1 MDPEL
6 FNYCTTNPYRSLRLY
21 SHQQRHGETT
31 TQEEPS
37 VVPGFLFDLPPG
49 TSRLATINMYLA
61 RASSRAHLASGG
73 ALVPSLRTR
82 HGASS
87 FVTKPSAS
95 TLVSARQSR
104 IASRSVLCA
113 SGYQPHLPYAA
124 TTLNGLRRSSSA
136 ALASTSPEAAK
147 VAEDAETETEND
159 PFRKIGYLYF
169 DTVFPIRL
177 GFWDIRYMLASLEKR
192 SVLDRVKASLPPD
205 QSVGYGFRVIGAEER
220 MKDGGAFVT
229 FSYREDPNEKNEDS
243 LNNIEKRLK
252 SGVRRVF
259 NPLLFFLSTPGVH
272 VVRGKP
278 FREDMNIFPATR
290 IFVKLEGG
298 DASEEQLWQTLRPYG
313 RIVSIVKE
321 KPSEAY
327 VTFSRIRSATS
338 ARNCAHGLELPN
350 GARFVIT
357 FRSKLRSKQAWDWFS
372 SHPRLVFPLVAFLI
386 GGISYMVFD
395 PVREFMVES
404 KVHNTFSLDE
414 YRVYTWLKQNTVGLF
429 KDTDGN
435 AQGDVDDWWE
445 RRQSAETIQEWIRE
459 KPSTFVTISGPRGS
473 GKTGLV
479 NKAITRDVQHLVIDC
494 DAIAKT
500 AKNDSLLITSL
511 ANETGYWPVFSWLS
525 SINNMIDLAAVGL
538 IGSKAGFATPTDAQL
553 KQILGVVTNA
563 LNHINEQTQKR
574 LAKAEKARLA
584 AEKKLNTVQTS
595 APTPTPASSTLPED
609 ASDEKESLE
618 EKASALAHNTIE
630 SLQHLVSSP
639 DSDEAENGK
648 DGKKKSF
655 DSPVV
660 VIKQFHHK
668 GIKQA
673 ILHQVLAEWA
683 AELVTNGIAHVVFVS
698 DNPVGMGKELAKA
711 LPNVPF
717 QGIALADAEEDKARS
732 YVYNKLKEMGRLP
745 VLPAAANNGSPPV
758 YGTTAAPFQTTPASF
773 TASNADY
780 TPQSTAATPPPEPQ
794 YAASL
799 DNDTAS
805 WVDKLGGRLTDLETL
820 VQKVSLGQSVESAV
834 SDIVSRSVVELRK
847 NAFGD
852 DASEASSLP
861 WTRAQAWTVINKL
874 ASKGEVSYYGLLHNE
889 FKANEGA
896 LKSLEQAEII
906 SVRHHDGRPS
916 SIRAGRPVMQEA
928 IKRLVGDRVFNDTQT
943 LLANTGAIESA
954 EKSMRTIEGEIAEIS
969 NMVQGSPFKVA
980 SGAGSTNGAVLQ
992 PPHHEEKKEGAGLL
1006 GGIFG
1011 GGNGAAATP
1020 AISTSEA
1027 AKARTE
1033 YLMSKMAELQ
1043 TKISKLDAQNTAIKA
1058 RLAAHVD

>member
-1 MDPEL
+1 
-6 FNYCTTNPYRSLRLY
+6 
-21 SHQQRHGETT
+21 
-31 TQEEPS
+31 
-37 VVPGFLFDLPPG
+37 
-49 TSRLATINMYLA
+49 MYLS
-61 RASSRAHLASGG
+61 RASSRLCLASGR
-73 ALVPSLRTR
+73 ANLPPLHT
-82 HGASS
+82 SS
-87 FVTKPSAS
+87 FITKFSAS
-95 TLVSARQSR
+95 TLVSAR
-104 IASRSVLCA
+104 
-113 SGYQPHLPYAA
+113 LPR
-124 TTLNGLRRSSSA
+124 TIGPTLTYPAEHSNGLRWSSSA

-147 VAEDAETETEND
+147 VAEDAETETESD

-192 SVLDRVKASLPPD
+192 SVLDRIKASLPPD
-205 QSVGYGFRVIGAEER
+205 QSVGYGFKVIGAEER

-229 FSYREDPNEKNEDS
+229 FSYREDPNEKNEES
-243 LNNIEKRLK
+243 LNIIEKRLK

-259 NPLLFFLSTPGVH
+259 NPLLFFLGTPGVH

-313 RIVSIVKE
+313 RIVSITKE
-321 KPSEAY
+321 KPSEAF
-327 VTFSRIRSATS
+327 VTFSRTRGATS

-350 GARFVIT
+350 GARFIIT
-357 FRSKLRSKQAWDWFS
+357 FRSMLRSKQAWDWIS
-372 SHPRLVFPLVAFLI
+372 NHPRLVFPLVAFLI

-435 AQGDVDDWWE
+435 VKGDIDDWWE

-473 GKTGLV
+473 GKSGLV

-525 SINNMIDLAAVGL
+525 SINSMIDLAAVGL

-553 KQILGVVTNA
+553 KQILAVVTNA
-563 LNHINEQTQKR
+563 LNRINEQTQKR
-574 LAKAEKARLA
+574 IARAEKARLA
-584 AEKKLNTVQTS
+584 AEKKEKKPFAP
-595 APTPTPASSTLPED
+595 APTPAVSAVNAE
-609 ASDEKESLE
+609 ANEKESFE
-618 EKASALAHNTIE
+618 EKASELAHHAVE
-630 SLQHLVSSP
+630 SIQSLVTGEY
-639 DSDEAENGK
+639 DIDADKG
-648 DGKKKSF
+648 GKKGKTF

-683 AELVTNGIAHVVFVS
+683 TELVTNGIAHVVFVS

-732 YVYNKLKEMGRLP
+732 YVYDKLREMGRLP
-745 VLPAAANNGSPPV
+745 VLPSSAANGASPPV
-758 YGTTAAPFQTTPASF
+758 YGSTATTVRSTPAAFATSD
-773 TASNADY
+773 ADFNF
-780 TPQSTAATPPPEPQ
+780 PQSDATQPSEPQ
-794 YAASL
+794 YASAL
-799 DNDTAS
+799 DDETAS

-820 VQKVSLGQSVESAV
+820 IQKVSLGQSVESAV
-834 SDIVSRSVVELRK
+834 QDIISRSVVELRK

-861 WTRAQAWTVINKL
+861 WTRSQAWTVVNKL
-874 ASKGEVSYYGLLHNE
+874 AKKGEVSYYGLLHNE
-889 FKANEGA
+889 FKGNEGA
-896 LKSLEQAEII
+896 IKSLEQAEII

-916 SIRAGRPVMQEA
+916 AIRAGRPVMQEA
-928 IKRLVGDRVFNDTQT
+928 IQRLVSDHVFNDTQT
-943 LLANTGAIESA
+943 LLANTGSIESA
-954 EKSMRTIEGEIAEIS
+954 EKSLHTIEAEIADIS
-969 NMVQGSPFKVA
+969 KMIQGSPFKVA
-980 SGAGSTNGAVLQ
+980 SGTGSTNGAVL
-992 PPHHEEKKEGAGLL
+992 PWPEEERKEEKQGFFSSLSWR
-1006 GGIFG
+1006 GGEPEIK
-1011 GGNGAAATP
+1011 
-1020 AISTSEA
+1020 TSEA

-1033 YLMSKMAELQ
+1033 FLMSKMAELQ
-1043 TKISKLDAQNTAIKA
+1043 TKISKLDAQNSAIKA
-1058 RLAAHVD
+1058 RLAAHID

>member
-1 MDPEL
+1 MMAS
-6 FNYCTTNPYRSLRLY
+6 RA
-21 SHQQRHGETT
+21 
-31 TQEEPS
+31 
-37 VVPGFLFDLPPG
+37 
-49 TSRLATINMYLA
+49 SRLA
-61 RASSRAHLASGG
+61 
-73 ALVPSLRTR
+73 PCLRTR
-82 HGASS
+82 PF
-87 FVTKPSAS
+87 FVPFPATAIAS
-95 TLVSARQSR
+95 TSKHTTISPTASLIKLYRHDLVDRPFRTLGGSR
-104 IASRSVLCA
+104 W
-113 SGYQPHLPYAA
+113 
-124 TTLNGLRRSSSA
+124 SSSA

-147 VAEDAETETEND
+147 VAEDAENETEND

-192 SVLDRVKASLPPD
+192 SVLDRIKASLPPD
-205 QSVGYGFRVIGAEER
+205 QSVGYGFKVIGAEER

-229 FSYREDPNEKNEDS
+229 FSYREDPNEKNEES

-259 NPLLFFLSTPGVH
+259 NPLLFFLGTPGVH

-278 FREDMNIFPATR
+278 FREDMNIFPSTR
-290 IFVKLEGG
+290 IFVKLDGG

-313 RIVSIVKE
+313 RIVSISKE
-321 KPSEAY
+321 KPSEAF
-327 VTFSRIRSATS
+327 VTFSRIRGAAS

-357 FRSKLRSKQAWDWFS
+357 FRSMLRSKQAWDWIS
-372 SHPRLVFPLVAFLI
+372 NHPRLVFPLVAFLI
-386 GGISYMVFD
+386 GGISYIVFD

-404 KVHNTFSLDE
+404 KVHNTFSLNE
-414 YRVYTWLKQNTVGLF
+414 YRVYTWLKRNTVDLF
-429 KDTDGN
+429 RDRGDDGKSS
-435 AQGDVDDWWE
+435 VDDWWE

-459 KPSTFVTISGPRGS
+459 KPSTFITISGPRGS

-500 AKNDSLLITSL
+500 AKNDSLLITAL

-525 SINNMIDLAAVGL
+525 SINSMIDLAAVGL

-553 KQILGVVTNA
+553 KQMLGVATNA

-574 LAKAEKARLA
+574 IAKAEKARIA
-584 AEKKLNTVQTS
+584 AERKLEKPAATVPGVDVKS
-595 APTPTPASSTLPED
+595 NASES
-609 ASDEKESLE
+609 ESLE
-618 EKASALAHNTIE
+618 EKASVLAHNAVE
-630 SLQHLVSSP
+630 SIQHLVSP
-639 DSDEAENGK
+639 DEQK
-648 DGKKKSF
+648 DKKSKTY

-668 GIKQA
+668 GIKQG

-711 LPNVPF
+711 LPNAPF

-745 VLPAAANNGSPPV
+745 ALSSKDAPAIPTSSPPL
-758 YGTTAAPFQTTPASF
+758 YASTAKTIQATPASLASQSPNVAE
-773 TASNADY
+773 TA
-780 TPQSTAATPPPEPQ
+780 QSEPQ
-794 YAASL
+794 YASAL
-799 DNDTAS
+799 DENTAA

-834 SDIVSRSVVELRK
+834 QDIISRSVVELRK

-852 DASEASSLP
+852 DSSEASSLP
-861 WTRAQAWTVINKL
+861 WTRSQAWTVVNKL
-874 ASKGEVSYYGLLHNE
+874 AKKGEISYYGLLHNE
-889 FKANEGA
+889 FKGNEA
-896 LKSLEQAEII
+896 AIKSLEQAELI

-916 SIRAGRPVMQEA
+916 AIRAGRPVMQEA
-928 IKRLVGDRVFNDTQT
+928 IKLLVSDKVFNDTQT
-943 LLANTGAIESA
+943 LLANTGSIDSA
-954 EKSMRTIEGEIAEIS
+954 EKSLKTIEEEIEGIS
-969 NMVQGSPFKVA
+969 RMIQGSPFKVA
-980 SGAGSTNGAVLQ
+980 SGAGPTHGALQ
-992 PPHHEEKKEGAGLL
+992 DPPGEKKDEGWFSWSS
-1006 GGIFG
+1006 GGDK
-1011 GGNGAAATP
+1011 

-1033 YLMSKMAELQ
+1033 FLMSKMAELQ

-1058 RLAAHVD
+1058 RLASHVE

>member
-1 MDPEL
+1 M
-6 FNYCTTNPYRSLRLY
+6 
-21 SHQQRHGETT
+21 
-31 TQEEPS
+31 
-37 VVPGFLFDLPPG
+37 FL
-49 TSRLATINMYLA
+49 T
-61 RASSRAHLASGG
+61 RASSRARCAGG
-73 ALVPSLRTR
+73 FGPAVSLRTR
-82 HGASS
+82 YGSSSS
-87 FVTKPSAS
+87 FTSTKASAS
-95 TLVSARQSR
+95 TLASARIVAFSALAPSR
-104 IASRSVLCA
+104 ALAVNRLDRRIPILAANHHLGSRW
-113 SGYQPHLPYAA
+113 
-124 TTLNGLRRSSSA
+124 SSSA

-205 QSVGYGFRVIGAEER
+205 QSVGYGFKVIGAEER

-229 FSYREDPNEKNEDS
+229 FSYREDPNEKNEES

-259 NPLLFFLSTPGVH
+259 NPLLFFLGTPGVH

-321 KPSEAY
+321 KPSEAL
-327 VTFSRIRSATS
+327 VTFSRIRGATS

-350 GARFVIT
+350 GARFIIT
-357 FRSKLRSKQAWDWFS
+357 FRSMLRSKQAWDWITN
-372 SHPRLVFPLVAFLI
+372 HPRLVFPLVAFLI

-414 YRVYTWLKQNTVGLF
+414 YRVYTWLKRNTVGLF
-429 KDTDGN
+429 KDTDGD
-435 AQGDVDDWWE
+435 AKGDVDDWWE

-479 NKAITRDVQHLVIDC
+479 GKAITREVQHLVIDC

-500 AKNDSLLITSL
+500 AKNDSLLIDAL

-525 SINNMIDLAAVGL
+525 SINSMIDLAAVGL

-553 KQILGVVTNA
+553 KQILGVTTNA

-574 LAKAEKARLA
+574 IAKAEKARLA
-584 AEKKLNTVQTS
+584 AEKKLKTTS
-595 APTPTPASSTLPED
+595 VPTPTTGLTAVQNS
-609 ASDEKESLE
+609 AAAEKESLE
-618 EKASALAHNTIE
+618 EKASALAHNTME
-630 SLQHLVSSP
+630 SLHSLVSG
-639 DSDEAENGK
+639 DDADADGK
-648 DGKKKSF
+648 KDKKKSF

-732 YVYNKLKEMGRLP
+732 YVFNKLKEMGRLP
-745 VLPAAANNGSPPV
+745 TLDSADAKSSPPS
-758 YGTTAAPFQTTPASF
+758 YGATASQFQATPAEF
-773 TASNADY
+773 AKSNADY
-780 TPQSTAATPPPEPQ
+780 TDESRGTTKSSEPQ
-794 YAASL
+794 HASAL
-799 DNDTAS
+799 DEETAS

-820 VQKVSLGQSVESAV
+820 VQKVSLGQTVESAV
-834 SDIVSRSVVELRK
+834 QDIISRSVVELRK

-852 DASEASSLP
+852 DSGEASSLP
-861 WTRAQAWTVINKL
+861 WTRSQAWTVVNKL
-874 ASKGEVSYYGLLHNE
+874 AKTGEISYYGLLHNE
-889 FKANEGA
+889 FKGNESA
-896 LKSLEQAEII
+896 IKSLEQAEII

-916 SIRAGRPVMQEA
+916 AIRAGRPVMQEA
-928 IKRLVGDRVFNDTQT
+928 IKRLVGDKVFNDTQT
-943 LLANTGAIESA
+943 LMANAGAIESA
-954 EKSMRTIEGEIAEIS
+954 EKSMRTIEAEIADIS
-969 NMVQGSPFKVA
+969 KMIQGSPFKVV
-980 SGAGSTNGAVLQ
+980 SGAGSTSGAVL
-992 PPHHEEKKEGAGLL
+992 PSDEKKEGGSGLL
-1006 GGIFG
+1006 GIFG
-1011 GGNGAAATP
+1011 GGSGGQS

-1033 YLMSKMAELQ
+1033 FLMFKMAELQ
-1043 TKISKLDAQNTAIKA
+1043 TKISKLDAKNTGIKA
-1058 RLAAHVD
+1058 RLASHVD

>member
-1 MDPEL
+1 
-6 FNYCTTNPYRSLRLY
+6 
-21 SHQQRHGETT
+21 
-31 TQEEPS
+31 
-37 VVPGFLFDLPPG
+37 
-49 TSRLATINMYLA
+49 MYLS
-61 RASSRAHLASGG
+61 RASSRVRLSSS
-73 ALVPSLRTR
+73 VTFPLRTR
-82 HGASS
+82 YSTLV
-87 FVTKPSAS
+87 FVTTASAS
-95 TLVSARQSR
+95 TLLSVRRSSILCTSIHNRQTS
-104 IASRSVLCA
+104 
-113 SGYQPHLPYAA
+113 PKA
-124 TTLNGLRRSSSA
+124 TTTSTTNLRCSSSA
-136 ALASTSPEAAK
+136 ALASSSPEAAK
-147 VAEDAETETEND
+147 VAQDAEDETEND

-177 GFWDIRYMLASLEKR
+177 GFWDIRYMLAFLEKR

-205 QSVGYGFRVIGAEER
+205 QSLGYGFKVIGAEER

-229 FSYREDPNEKNEDS
+229 FSYREDPNEKSQES
-243 LNNIEKRLK
+243 LNIIEKRLK

-259 NPLLFFLSTPGVH
+259 NPLLFFLGTPGVH

-321 KPSEAY
+321 KPSEAL
-327 VTFSRIRSATS
+327 VTFSRIRGAAS

-357 FRSKLRSKQAWDWFS
+357 FRSMLRSKQAWDWFS

-429 KDTDGN
+429 KDSSGN
-435 AQGDVDDWWE
+435 AKGDVDDWWE
-445 RRQSAETIQEWIRE
+445 RRQSVETIQEWIRE

-584 AEKKLNTVQTS
+584 EEKKLAKTS
-595 APTPTPASSTLPED
+595 APTPTLTPALSATSEVK
-609 ASDEKESLE
+609 DENQTLE
-618 EKASALAHNTIE
+618 EKASALAHNAID
-630 SLQHLVSSP
+630 SIQHLVL
-639 DSDEAENGK
+639 DSEAEK
-648 DGKKKSF
+648 DGKKGKTF

-683 AELVTNGIAHVVFVS
+683 AELVTNRIAHVVFVS

-745 VLPAAANNGSPPV
+745 TLTCAAVNGAQPPI
-758 YGTTAAPFQTTPASF
+758 YGSTAAPIQTTPANF
-773 TASNADY
+773 ATSNSDY
-780 TPQSTAATPPPEPQ
+780 TTNATGSAGEPQ
-794 YAASL
+794 YASAL
-799 DNDTAS
+799 DDDTAS

-834 SDIVSRSVVELRK
+834 QDIISRSVVELRK

-852 DASEASSLP
+852 DSSEASTLP
-861 WTRAQAWTVINKL
+861 WTRSQAWTVVNKL
-874 ASKGEVSYYGLLHNE
+874 AKRGQVSYYGLLHNE
-889 FKANEGA
+889 FKGNEGA
-896 LKSLEQAEII
+896 IKALEQAEII
-906 SVRHHDGRPS
+906 SVRHYDGRPS

-928 IKRLVGDRVFNDTQT
+928 IKRLVSDRVFNDTQT

-954 EKSMRTIEGEIAEIS
+954 EKSLRTIEAEIGDIS
-969 NMVQGSPFKVA
+969 SMIQGSPFKVA
-980 SGAGSTNGAVLQ
+980 SGAGVTTGAVL
-992 PPHHEEKKEGAGLL
+992 PPPEEKKESGGLL
-1006 GGIFG
+1006 GILSGGG
-1011 GGNGAAATP
+1011 GGNGNGANVQ
-1020 AISTSEA
+1020 IGTSEA

-1033 YLMSKMAELQ
+1033 FLMSKMAELQ

-1058 RLAAHVD
+1058 RLASHVD

>member
-1 MDPEL
+1 MSRASLQLTASSARSHHPL
-6 FNYCTTNPYRSLRLY
+6 FKKAHASIQSLRW
-21 SHQQRHGETT
+21 G
-31 TQEEPS
+31 
-37 VVPGFLFDLPPG
+37 
-49 TSRLATINMYLA
+49 
-61 RASSRAHLASGG
+61 
-73 ALVPSLRTR
+73 
-82 HGASS
+82 
-87 FVTKPSAS
+87 
-95 TLVSARQSR
+95 
-104 IASRSVLCA
+104 
-113 SGYQPHLPYAA
+113 
-124 TTLNGLRRSSSA
+124 SSA

-205 QSVGYGFRVIGAEER
+205 ESVGYGFKVIGAEER

-229 FSYREDPNEKNEDS
+229 FSYREDPNEKSEDS
-243 LNNIEKRLK
+243 LNHIEKRLK

-259 NPLLFFLSTPGVH
+259 NPLLFFIGTPGVH
-272 VVRGKP
+272 VVRGSP
-278 FREDMNIFPATR
+278 FREDMNIFPSTR

-321 KPSEAY
+321 KPSEAF
-327 VTFSRIRSATS
+327 VTFSRIRGATS
-338 ARNCAHGLELPN
+338 ARNCAHGYELPN
-350 GARFVIT
+350 GARFIIT
-357 FRSKLRSKQAWDWFS
+357 FRSKLRSKQAWDWIS
-372 SHPRLVFPLVAFLI
+372 NHPRIVFPLVAFLI
-386 GGISYMVFD
+386 GGISYIVFD

-404 KVHNTFSLDE
+404 KVHNTFSLNE
-414 YRVYTWLKQNTVGLF
+414 YRLYSWLKRNTVGLF

-435 AQGDVDDWWE
+435 ADGRVDDWWE

-479 NKAITRDVQHLVIDC
+479 SKAITRDVQHLVIDC

-525 SINNMIDLAAVGL
+525 SINNIIDLAAVGL

-563 LNHINEQTQKR
+563 LNSMNEKTQRR

-584 AEKKLNTVQTS
+584 AEKKLKQ
-595 APTPTPASSTLPED
+595 PAQAGSTD
-609 ASDEKESLE
+609 GNGSLE
-618 EKASALAHNTIE
+618 EKASALAHDTLE
-630 SLQHLVSSP
+630 SIQQFVSP
-639 DSDEAENGK
+639 SDAK
-648 DGKKKSF
+648 DGGNDAKKKSF

-660 VIKQFHHK
+660 VINQFHHK

-673 ILHQVLAEWA
+673 VLHQVLAEWA

-717 QGIALADAEEDKARS
+717 QGIALADAEEEKARS
-732 YVYNKLKEMGRLP
+732 YVYNKLKEMGRLA
-745 VLPAAANNGSPPV
+745 VINAAAGK
-758 YGTTAAPFQTTPASF
+758 GAGGAPLR
-773 TASNADY
+773 
-780 TPQSTAATPPPEPQ
+780 ATPFGSAAAQPAIAEAGAPPE
-794 YAASL
+794 YAAAL
-799 DNDTAS
+799 DDETAS

-820 VQKVSLGQSVESAV
+820 VQKVSLGQTVESAV
-834 SDIVSRSVVELRK
+834 HDIISRSVVELRK

-852 DASEASSLP
+852 DASEASSLA
-861 WTRAQAWTVINKL
+861 WTRTQAWTVVQKL
-874 ASKGEVSYYGLLHNE
+874 AAKGEIAYYGLLHNE
-889 FKANEGA
+889 FKGNEA
-896 LKSLEQAEII
+896 AIKSLEQAEII

-916 SIRAGRPVMQEA
+916 AIRAGRPVMQEA
-928 IKRLVGDRVFNDTQT
+928 IKRLVADRVFNDTQT
-943 LLANTGAIESA
+943 LLANAAAIESA
-954 EKSMRTIEGEIAEIS
+954 EKSLRTIETEIS
-969 NMVQGSPFKVA
+969 DISRMIQGSPFKVA
-980 SGAGSTNGAVLQ
+980 SGAGATDGAVL
-992 PPHHEEKKEGAGLL
+992 PPPGDKKKDDGWSLKLSWFGDGEGAPS
-1006 GGIFG
+1006 IR
-1011 GGNGAAATP
+1011 
-1020 AISTSEA
+1020 TSEA

-1033 YLMSKMAELQ
+1033 FLMSKMAELQ
-1043 TKISKLDAQNTAIKA
+1043 TKISKLDAQSTAIKA
-1058 RLAAHVD
+1058 RLAAHMD

>member
-1 MDPEL
+1 MYL
-6 FNYCTTNPYRSLRLY
+6 SRAAHRANRA
-21 SHQQRHGETT
+21 
-31 TQEEPS
+31 
-37 VVPGFLFDLPPG
+37 GFA
-49 TSRLATINMYLA
+49 SRLAPVAPFRCSWCSSSSPIA
-61 RASSRAHLASGG
+61 RA
-73 ALVPSLRTR
+73 
-82 HGASS
+82 
-87 FVTKPSAS
+87 SAS
-95 TLVSARQSR
+95 TLVSARS
-104 IASRSVLCA
+104 SLSVA
-113 SGYQPHLPYAA
+113 YNSHNQNRLPCVA
-124 TTLNGLRRSSSA
+124 TGRNSLTGLRWSSSA

-159 PFRKIGYLYF
+159 PFRKVGYLYF

-205 QSVGYGFRVIGAEER
+205 QSVGYGFKVIGAEER
-220 MKDGGAFVT
+220 MKDGGAFIT
-229 FSYREDPNEKNEDS
+229 FSYREDPNEKSEDS

-259 NPLLFFLSTPGVH
+259 NPLLFFLGTPGIH

-321 KPSEAY
+321 KPSEAL
-327 VTFSRIRSATS
+327 VTFSRIRGATS

-357 FRSKLRSKQAWDWFS
+357 FRSKLRSKQAWDWIS
-372 SHPRLVFPLVAFLI
+372 NHPRLVFPLVAFLI
-386 GGISYMVFD
+386 GGISYVVFD

-429 KDTDGN
+429 KDADAN
-435 AQGDVDDWWE
+435 ASADVDDWWE
-445 RRQSAETIQEWIRE
+445 RRQSVETIQEWIRE

-473 GKTGLV
+473 GKSALV
-479 NKAITRDVQHLVIDC
+479 SKAITRDVQHLVIDC

-500 AKNDSLLITSL
+500 AKNDSLLIDAL

-553 KQILGVVTNA
+553 KQMLSVATNA

-574 LAKAEKARLA
+574 IAKAEKARLA
-584 AEKKLNTVQTS
+584 AEKKLEKSGAAPATS
-595 APTPTPASSTLPED
+595 VTGEN
-609 ASDEKESLE
+609 ESIE

-630 SLQHLVSSP
+630 SIQSLVTGG
-639 DSDEAENGK
+639 DDESHA
-648 DGKKKSF
+648 GKKDKKKTF

-732 YVYNKLKEMGRLP
+732 YVYNKLRGMGRLP
-745 VLPAAANNGSPPV
+745 VLASASSSPSTV
-758 YGTTAAPFQTTPASF
+758 YGSTAKLVEATPAQF
-773 TASNADY
+773 ATSNADY
-780 TPQSTAATPPPEPQ
+780 ASSPDAATAAAPSSEPQ
-794 YAASL
+794 YAATL
-799 DNDTAS
+799 DDETAA

-820 VQKVSLGQSVESAV
+820 VQKVSLGQTVESAV
-834 SDIVSRSVVELRK
+834 QDIISRSVVELRK

-852 DASEASSLP
+852 DSGEASSLP
-861 WTRAQAWTVINKL
+861 WTRAQAWTIVSKL
-874 ASKGEVSYYGLLHNE
+874 ARTGEIAYYGVLHNE
-889 FKANEGA
+889 FKGNEA
-896 LKSLEQAEII
+896 AIKALEQAELIA
-906 SVRHHDGRPS
+906 VRHHDGRPS
-916 SIRAGRPVMQEA
+916 AIRAGRPVMQQA
-928 IKRLVGDRVFNDTQT
+928 IKRLVGDRVFSDTQT
-943 LLANTGAIESA
+943 LLANAGAIESA
-954 EKSMRTIEGEIAEIS
+954 EKTLRAIEAEIADIS
-969 NMVQGSPFKVA
+969 RMIQGSPFRVA
-980 SGAGSTNGAVLQ
+980 SGSGSTSGAVL
-992 PPHHEEKKEGAGLL
+992 PPPADDKKDSTGGLL
-1006 GGIFG
+1006 GIFG
-1011 GGNGAAATP
+1011 GNSAAP
-1020 AISTSEA
+1020 APISTSEA

-1033 YLMSKMAELQ
+1033 FLMSKMAELQ
-1043 TKISKLDAQNTAIKA
+1043 TKVSRLDAANTAIKA
-1058 RLAAHVD
+1058 RLAAHAD

>member
-1 MDPEL
+1 M
-6 FNYCTTNPYRSLRLY
+6 
-21 SHQQRHGETT
+21 
-31 TQEEPS
+31 
-37 VVPGFLFDLPPG
+37 
-49 TSRLATINMYLA
+49 ATISIA
-61 RASSRAHLASGG
+61 PQGKWTLAS
-73 ALVPSLRTR
+73 TW
-82 HGASS
+82 
-87 FVTKPSAS
+87 SAPS
-95 TLVSARQSR
+95 TL
-104 IASRSVLCA
+104 RS
-113 SGYQPHLPYAA
+113 
-124 TTLNGLRRSSSA
+124 GLRWSSSA

-147 VAEDAETETEND
+147 VAEAAVTETEND

-205 QSVGYGFRVIGAEER
+205 ESVGYGFKVIGAEER

-229 FSYREDPNEKNEDS
+229 FSYREDPNEKSEES

-259 NPLLFFLSTPGVH
+259 NPVLFFLGTPGVH

-321 KPSEAY
+321 KPSEAL
-327 VTFSRIRSATS
+327 VTFSRIRGATS

-350 GARFVIT
+350 GARFIIT
-357 FRSKLRSKQAWDWFS
+357 FRSKLRSKQAWEWIS
-372 SHPRLVFPLVAFLI
+372 NHPRLVFPLVAFLI
-386 GGISYMVFD
+386 GGISYIVFD

-414 YRVYTWLKQNTVGLF
+414 YRAYTWLKRNTVGLF
-429 KDTDGN
+429 RDTDGSSK
-435 AQGDVDDWWE
+435 GDVDDWWE

-459 KPSTFVTISGPRGS
+459 KPSTFITISGPRGS
-473 GKTGLV
+473 GKSGLV

-500 AKNDSLLITSL
+500 AKNDSLLIDAL
-511 ANETGYWPVFSWLS
+511 ATETGYWPVFSWLS
-525 SINNMIDLAAVGL
+525 SINSMIDLAAVGL

-553 KQILGVVTNA
+553 KQMLGVATNA

-574 LAKAEKARLA
+574 IAKAEKARLA
-584 AEKKLNTVQTS
+584 AEKKNK
-595 APTPTPASSTLPED
+595 PTATPPTPALSPGQND
-609 ASDEKESLE
+609 ASNEKETLE
-618 EKASALAHNTIE
+618 EKASALAHNTLE
-630 SLQHLVSSP
+630 SVKSLVTGE
-639 DSDEAENGK
+639 DASDH
-648 DGKKKSF
+648 KKKSF

-732 YVYNKLKEMGRLP
+732 YVYNKLRGMGRLP
-745 VLPAAANNGSPPV
+745 TLPSNGTASAGPIRGSTATPV
-758 YGTTAAPFQTTPASF
+758 RATAAEL
-773 TASNADY
+773 
-780 TPQSTAATPPPEPQ
+780 ATSDFDPIPRPPSEPQ
-794 YAASL
+794 YAATL
-799 DNDTAS
+799 DNDTAV

-820 VQKVSLGQSVESAV
+820 VQKVSLGQTVESAV
-834 SDIVSRSVVELRK
+834 HDIISRSVVELRK

-861 WTRAQAWTVINKL
+861 WTRSQAWTVITKL
-874 ASKGEVSYYGLLHNE
+874 ARSGEVSYYGLLHNE
-889 FKANEGA
+889 FKGNEGA
-896 LKSLEQAEII
+896 IKALEQAEIVA
-906 SVRHHDGRPS
+906 VRHHDGRPS
-916 SIRAGRPVMQEA
+916 AIRAGRPVMQEA
-928 IKRLVGDRVFNDTQT
+928 ITRLVGDKVFNDTQT
-943 LLANTGAIESA
+943 LLANTGSIESA
-954 EKSMRTIEGEIAEIS
+954 EKSIRTIESEIGEISKMCE
-969 NMVQGSPFKVA
+969 GSPFKVA
-980 SGAGSTNGAVLQ
+980 SGAGSTSGAVL
-992 PPHHEEKKEGAGLL
+992 PPQGGEKNGG
-1006 GGIFG
+1006 GWGIFG
-1011 GGNGAAATP
+1011 GNGGGSQ

-1033 YLMSKMAELQ
+1033 FLMSKMAELQ

-1058 RLAAHVD
+1058 RLASHTE

>member
-1 MDPEL
+1 LPRA
-6 FNYCTTNPYRSLRLY
+6 TTSLTSLRW
-21 SHQQRHGETT
+21 
-31 TQEEPS
+31 
-37 VVPGFLFDLPPG
+37 
-49 TSRLATINMYLA
+49 
-61 RASSRAHLASGG
+61 
-73 ALVPSLRTR
+73 
-82 HGASS
+82 
-87 FVTKPSAS
+87 
-95 TLVSARQSR
+95 
-104 IASRSVLCA
+104 
-113 SGYQPHLPYAA
+113 
-124 TTLNGLRRSSSA
+124 SSSA
-136 ALASTSPEAAK
+136 ALASSSPEAAK
-147 VAEDAETETEND
+147 VAEDAENETEND

-205 QSVGYGFRVIGAEER
+205 QSVGYGFKVIGAEER

-229 FSYREDPNEKNEDS
+229 FSYREDPNEESEES
-243 LNNIEKRLK
+243 LNTIEKRLK

-259 NPLLFFLSTPGVH
+259 NPLLFFLGTPGVH

-321 KPSEAY
+321 KPSEAL
-327 VTFSRIRSATS
+327 VTFSRIRGATS
-338 ARNCAHGLELPN
+338 ARNCAHGLELSN

-357 FRSKLRSKQAWDWFS
+357 FRSMLRSKQAWDWFS
-372 SHPRLVFPLVAFLI
+372 NHPRLVFPLVVFLI

-429 KDTDGN
+429 KDSTGD
-435 AQGDVDDWWE
+435 ARGDVDDWWE
-445 RRQSAETIQEWIRE
+445 RRKSAETIQEWIRE

-473 GKTGLV
+473 GKSGLV
-479 NKAITRDVQHLVIDC
+479 NKAVTRDVQHLVIDC

-511 ANETGYWPVFSWLS
+511 ANETGYWPVFSWTR
-525 SINNMIDLAAVGL
+525 SISNMIDLAAVGL

-584 AEKKLNTVQTS
+584 EEKKLVKAS
-595 APTPTPASSTLPED
+595 AKNPTPTPGLSASSEVR
-609 ASDEKESLE
+609 DEEQSLE
-618 EKASALAHNTIE
+618 EKASALAHNAID
-630 SLQHLVSSP
+630 SIQHLVSS
-639 DSDEAENGK
+639 DCDGEKE
-648 DGKKKSF
+648 GKKGKTF

-673 ILHQVLAEWA
+673 TLHQVLAEWA
-683 AELVTNGIAHVVFVS
+683 AELVTNGIAHVVVVS
-698 DNPVGMGKELAKA
+698 DNSVGMGKELAKA

-745 VLPAAANNGSPPV
+745 TLTSGDPNGTQPPV
-758 YGTTAAPFQTTPASF
+758 YDSTATQIQTAPTTFATSDNAHTTTPI
-773 TASNADY
+773 
-780 TPQSTAATPPPEPQ
+780 ATTEPQ
-794 YAASL
+794 YAPTL
-799 DNDTAS
+799 DEDTAS

-820 VQKVSLGQSVESAV
+820 VQKVSLGQTVESAV
-834 SDIVSRSVVELRK
+834 QDIILRSVVELRK

-852 DASEASSLP
+852 DSGEASSLP
-861 WTRAQAWTVINKL
+861 WTRSQAWTVVNKL
-874 ASKGEVSYYGLLHNE
+874 AKKGEVSYYGLLHNE
-889 FKANEGA
+889 FKGNEDA
-896 LKSLEQAEII
+896 IKALEQAEII

-916 SIRAGRPVMQEA
+916 AIRAGRPVMQEA

-943 LLANTGAIESA
+943 LLANAGAIESA
-954 EKSMRTIEGEIAEIS
+954 EKSLRTIEAEIGDIS
-969 NMVQGSPFKVA
+969 SMIQGSPFKVA
-980 SGAGSTNGAVLQ
+980 SGAGATTGAVL
-992 PPHHEEKKEGAGLL
+992 PPPEEKKENGGLV
-1006 GGIFG
+1006 GIFG
-1011 GGNGAAATP
+1011 GGGNGGSAP

-1033 YLMSKMAELQ
+1033 FLMSKMAELQ

-1058 RLAAHVD
+1058 RLASHTD

>member
-1 MDPEL
+1 
-6 FNYCTTNPYRSLRLY
+6 
-21 SHQQRHGETT
+21 
-31 TQEEPS
+31 
-37 VVPGFLFDLPPG
+37 
-49 TSRLATINMYLA
+49 MYLA
-61 RASSRAHLASGG
+61 RAASRARFAGANAPAAPLYTRYCASTT
-73 ALVPSLRTR
+73 LVARAN
-82 HGASS
+82 ASS
-87 FVTKPSAS
+87 
-95 TLVSARQSR
+95 LVSARLSAPISAASLPVRGAIGR
-104 IASRSVLCA
+104 IHRIPASAVNLHPASRW
-113 SGYQPHLPYAA
+113 
-124 TTLNGLRRSSSA
+124 SSSA

-147 VAEDAETETEND
+147 VAEDAEQETEND

-177 GFWDIRYMLASLEKR
+177 GFWDIRYMLASLEKC

-205 QSVGYGFRVIGAEER
+205 QSVGYGFKVIGAEER

-229 FSYREDPNEKNEDS
+229 FSYLEDPNETNEES
-243 LNNIEKRLK
+243 LDTIEKRLK

-259 NPLLFFLSTPGVH
+259 NPSLFFLGTPGVH

-321 KPSEAY
+321 KPSEALI
-327 VTFSRIRSATS
+327 TFSRIRGATS

-357 FRSKLRSKQAWDWFS
+357 FRSMLRSKQAWDWIS
-372 SHPRLVFPLVAFLI
+372 NHPRLVFPLVAFLI
-386 GGISYMVFD
+386 GGISYIVFD

-404 KVHNTFSLDE
+404 KVHNTFSLEE
-414 YRVYTWLKQNTVGLF
+414 YRVYAWLKQNTVGLF
-429 KDTDGN
+429 TNTDGD
-435 AQGDVDDWWE
+435 AKGDVDDWWE

-479 NKAITRDVQHLVIDC
+479 NRVITRDVQHLVIDC
-494 DAIAKT
+494 DVIAKT
-500 AKNDSLLITSL
+500 AKNDSLLIDAL

-574 LAKAEKARLA
+574 IVKAEKARLA
-584 AEKKLNTVQTS
+584 AEKKQSASQTLYPAPGVPTVHNG
-595 APTPTPASSTLPED
+595 AVG
-609 ASDEKESLE
+609 EKESLG
-618 EKASALAHNTIE
+618 EKASELAQNTIE
-630 SLQHLVSSP
+630 SLQHLVTCED
-639 DSDEAENGK
+639 DSIAKK
-648 DGKKKSF
+648 DKNTTF
-655 DSPVV
+655 VSPVV

-717 QGIALADAEEDKARS
+717 QGIALADAEEDKAQS

-745 VLPAAANNGSPPV
+745 ALGGAAPSWHPAYESNATRAQATAAEFAAA
-758 YGTTAAPFQTTPASF
+758 
-773 TASNADY
+773 NADY
-780 TPQSTAATPPPEPQ
+780 TTNGSAAASSEPQ
-794 YAASL
+794 YAPTL
-799 DNDTAS
+799 DDETAS

-820 VQKVSLGQSVESAV
+820 VQKVSLGQTVESAV
-834 SDIVSRSVVELRK
+834 QDIISRSVVELRK

-852 DASEASSLP
+852 DSGEASSLP
-861 WTRAQAWTVINKL
+861 WTRSQAWTIVNKL
-874 ASKGEVSYYGLLHNE
+874 AKTGEVSYYGLLHNE
-889 FKANEGA
+889 FKGNETA
-896 LKSLEQAEII
+896 IKSLEQAEII

-916 SIRAGRPVMQEA
+916 AIRAGRPVMQEA
-928 IKRLVGDRVFNDTQT
+928 IKRLVSDRVFNDTQT

-954 EKSMRTIEGEIAEIS
+954 EKSLRTIEAEIADIS
-969 NMVQGSPFKVA
+969 KMIQGSPFKVT
-980 SGAGSTNGAVLQ
+980 SGAGSTSGAVL
-992 PPHHEEKKEGAGLL
+992 PPPADDKKESASGGLL
-1006 GGIFG
+1006 GIFG
-1011 GGNGAAATP
+1011 GGSAGVAP
-1020 AISTSEA
+1020 ISTSEA

-1033 YLMSKMAELQ
+1033 FLMYKMAELQ
-1043 TKISKLDAQNTAIKA
+1043 TKISKLDAQNTSIKA
-1058 RLAAHVD
+1058 RLASHMD

>member
-1 MDPEL
+1 
-6 FNYCTTNPYRSLRLY
+6 
-21 SHQQRHGETT
+21 
-31 TQEEPS
+31 
-37 VVPGFLFDLPPG
+37 
-49 TSRLATINMYLA
+49 MYLS
-61 RASSRAHLASGG
+61 RASGRISLAQT
-73 ALVPSLRTR
+73 AILPLRIR
-82 HGASS
+82 NAA
-87 FVTKPSAS
+87 FVRTASAS
-95 TLVSARQSR
+95 TLLSARRS
-104 IASRSVLCA
+104 SVLCTRTDKQRL
-113 SGYQPHLPYAA
+113 SPRAA
-124 TTLNGLRRSSSA
+124 TTSLATLRWSSSA

-147 VAEDAETETEND
+147 VAEDAESETEND

-169 DTVFPIRL
+169 DAVFPIRL

-205 QSVGYGFRVIGAEER
+205 QSVGYGFKVIGAEER

-229 FSYREDPNEKNEDS
+229 FSYREDPNEKSEES
-243 LNNIEKRLK
+243 LNTIEMRLK

-259 NPLLFFLSTPGVH
+259 NPLLFFLGTPGVH

-298 DASEEQLWQTLRPYG
+298 DASGEQLWQTLRPYG
-313 RIVSIVKE
+313 RIVSITKE
-321 KPSEAY
+321 KPSEAL
-327 VTFSRIRSATS
+327 VTFSRIRGATS

-357 FRSKLRSKQAWDWFS
+357 FRSMLRSKQAWDWFS

-414 YRVYTWLKQNTVGLF
+414 YRVYTWIKQNTVGLF
-429 KDTDGN
+429 QYST
-435 AQGDVDDWWE
+435 GDAKGSVDDWWE
-445 RRQSAETIQEWIRE
+445 RRQSVETIQEWIRE

-473 GKTGLV
+473 GKSGLV
-479 NKAITRDVQHLVIDC
+479 SKAITRDVQHLVIDC

-525 SINNMIDLAAVGL
+525 SINSMIDLAAVGL

-563 LNHINEQTQKR
+563 LNSINEQTQKR

-584 AEKKLNTVQTS
+584 EEKKLVKTS
-595 APTPTPASSTLPED
+595 APTPTPGLSASTEVRDEKQSLEAKASTLT
-609 ASDEKESLE
+609 
-618 EKASALAHNTIE
+618 HNAID
-630 SLQHLVSSP
+630 SIQHLVSDRES
-639 DSDEAENGK
+639 EKE
-648 DGKKKSF
+648 GKKGKMF

-683 AELVTNGIAHVVFVS
+683 AELVTNGIAHVIFVS

-717 QGIALADAEEDKARS
+717 QAIALADAEEDKARS

-745 VLPAAANNGSPPV
+745 TPTSSSTIGASQPPLYGS
-758 YGTTAAPFQTTPASF
+758 TATQIQTRPASF
-773 TASNADY
+773 TTSS
-780 TPQSTAATPPPEPQ
+780 TPSPTTATEPQ
-794 YAASL
+794 YAPTL
-799 DNDTAS
+799 DNNTAS

-820 VQKVSLGQSVESAV
+820 VQKVSLGQTVESAV
-834 SDIVSRSVVELRK
+834 QDIISRSVVELRK

-852 DASEASSLP
+852 DSSEASSLP
-861 WTRAQAWTVINKL
+861 WTRSQAWTIVQKL
-874 ASKGEVSYYGLLHNE
+874 AKSGEVSYYGLLHNE
-889 FKANEGA
+889 FKGNEGA
-896 LKSLEQAEII
+896 IKALEQAEII

-916 SIRAGRPVMQEA
+916 AIRAGRPVMQEA
-928 IKRLVGDRVFNDTQT
+928 IKLLVSDKVFNDTQT
-943 LLANTGAIESA
+943 LMANAGAIESA
-954 EKSMRTIEGEIAEIS
+954 EKSLQGIEKEIGDIS
-969 NMVQGSPFKVA
+969 AMIQGSPFKVA
-980 SGAGSTNGAVLQ
+980 SGAGATMGAVL
-992 PPHHEEKKEGAGLL
+992 PVPEEKKENNGGLL
-1006 GGIFG
+1006 GFLG
-1011 GGNGAAATP
+1011 GSGGSGGSAP

-1027 AKARTE
+1027 AKARSE
-1033 YLMSKMAELQ
+1033 FLMSKMAELQ
-1043 TKISKLDAQNTAIKA
+1043 TKISKLDAHNTAIKA
-1058 RLAAHVD
+1058 RLASHID

>member
-1 MDPEL
+1 MYL
-6 FNYCTTNPYRSLRLY
+6 SRAANRARLA
-21 SHQQRHGETT
+21 
-31 TQEEPS
+31 
-37 VVPGFLFDLPPG
+37 
-49 TSRLATINMYLA
+49 SRLAPAASLRCSSSSLVA
-61 RASSRAHLASGG
+61 RAN
-73 ALVPSLRTR
+73 
-82 HGASS
+82 ASS
-87 FVTKPSAS
+87 
-95 TLVSARQSR
+95 LLSARSSLPV
-104 IASRSVLCA
+104 ASRSHNH
-113 SGYQPHLPYAA
+113 HLPLSA
-124 TTLNGLRRSSSA
+124 TGNNLTVFRWSSSA

-147 VAEDAETETEND
+147 VAEDAENETETD

-205 QSVGYGFRVIGAEER
+205 QSVGYGFKVIGAEER
-220 MKDGGAFVT
+220 MKDGGAFIT
-229 FSYREDPNEKNEDS
+229 FSYREDPNEKSEES

-259 NPLLFFLSTPGVH
+259 NPLLFFLGTPGIH
-272 VVRGKP
+272 VVCGKP
-278 FREDMNIFPATR
+278 FREDMNIFPAMR

-321 KPSEAY
+321 KPSEAL
-327 VTFSRIRSATS
+327 VTFARIRGATS

-350 GARFVIT
+350 GARFIIT
-357 FRSKLRSKQAWDWFS
+357 FRSKLRSKQAWEWIS
-372 SHPRLVFPLVAFLI
+372 NHPRLVFPLVAFLI
-386 GGISYMVFD
+386 GGISYIVFD

-429 KDTDGN
+429 KDNDGN
-435 AQGDVDDWWE
+435 ANADVDDWWE
-445 RRQSAETIQEWIRE
+445 RRQSVETIQEWIRE

-473 GKTGLV
+473 GKTALV

-500 AKNDSLLITSL
+500 AKNDSLLIDAL
-511 ANETGYWPVFSWLS
+511 ATETGYWPVFSWLS

-553 KQILGVVTNA
+553 KQMLGVATNA

-574 LAKAEKARLA
+574 IAKAEKARLA
-584 AEKKLNTVQTS
+584 AEKKLNKS
-595 APTPTPASSTLPED
+595 AASTPTPATSAVQNGATG
-609 ASDEKESLE
+609 EKESIE
-618 EKASALAHNTIE
+618 EKTSALAHNAIE
-630 SLQHLVSSP
+630 SIQNLVSGA
-639 DSDEAENGK
+639 DDEGEA
-648 DGKKKSF
+648 GKKDKKKTF

-745 VLPAAANNGSPPV
+745 VLATSSPAPV
-758 YGTTAAPFQTTPASF
+758 YGSTAKPVEATPAEF
-773 TASNADY
+773 ATSNADY
-780 TPQSTAATPPPEPQ
+780 ASNAAAAATAAEPQ
-794 YAASL
+794 YAATL
-799 DNDTAS
+799 DDETAS

-820 VQKVSLGQSVESAV
+820 VQKVSLGQTVESAV
-834 SDIVSRSVVELRK
+834 HDIISRSVVELRK

-852 DASEASSLP
+852 DSGEASSLP
-861 WTRAQAWTVINKL
+861 WTRAQAWTIVSKL
-874 ASKGEVSYYGLLHNE
+874 AKTGEISYYGLLHNE
-889 FKANEGA
+889 FKGNETA
-896 LKSLEQAEII
+896 IKALEQAEII

-916 SIRAGRPVMQEA
+916 AIRAGRPVMQQA
-928 IKRLVGDRVFNDTQT
+928 IKKLVGDRVFNDTQT
-943 LLANTGAIESA
+943 LLANSGAIESA
-954 EKSMRTIEGEIAEIS
+954 EKSLRTIEAEIADIS
-969 NMVQGSPFKVA
+969 KMIQGSPFRVA
-980 SGAGSTNGAVLQ
+980 SGSGSTSGAVL
-992 PPHHEEKKEGAGLL
+992 PSEEKKDNGGLL
-1006 GGIFG
+1006 GIFG
-1011 GGNGAAATP
+1011 SSGAPP

-1033 YLMSKMAELQ
+1033 FLMFKMAELQ

-1058 RLAAHVD
+1058 RLADHTD

>member
-1 MDPEL
+1 MYLSRAANRARLASRLTPAS
-6 FNYCTTNPYRSLRLY
+6 SLRC
-21 SHQQRHGETT
+21 
-31 TQEEPS
+31 
-37 VVPGFLFDLPPG
+37 
-49 TSRLATINMYLA
+49 
-61 RASSRAHLASGG
+61 ASSSSIAKASV
-73 ALVPSLRTR
+73 A
-82 HGASS
+82 
-87 FVTKPSAS
+87 
-95 TLVSARQSR
+95 TLVSARSSTPLTCTIYNHPR
-104 IASRSVLCA
+104 
-113 SGYQPHLPYAA
+113 LPYAVR
-124 TTLNGLRRSSSA
+124 TSGLTGFRWSSSA

-205 QSVGYGFRVIGAEER
+205 QSVGYGFKVIGAEER
-220 MKDGGAFVT
+220 MKDGGAFIT
-229 FSYREDPNEKNEDS
+229 FSYREDPNEKSEES
-243 LNNIEKRLK
+243 LNIIEKRLK

-259 NPLLFFLSTPGVH
+259 NPLLFFLGTPGIH

-321 KPSEAY
+321 KPSEAL
-327 VTFSRIRSATS
+327 VTFSRIRGATS

-357 FRSKLRSKQAWDWFS
+357 FRSKLRSKQAWDWIS
-372 SHPRLVFPLVAFLI
+372 NHPRLVFPLVAFLI
-386 GGISYMVFD
+386 GGISYIVFD
-395 PVREFMVES
+395 PVRRFMVES

-429 KDTDGN
+429 KDADAN
-435 AQGDVDDWWE
+435 ANADVDDWWE

-473 GKTGLV
+473 GKTALV
-479 NKAITRDVQHLVIDC
+479 SKAITRDVQHLVIDC

-500 AKNDSLLITSL
+500 AKNDSLLIDAL

-553 KQILGVVTNA
+553 KQMLGVATNA

-574 LAKAEKARLA
+574 IAKAEKARFA
-584 AEKKLNTVQTS
+584 AEKKLNKS
-595 APTPTPASSTLPED
+595 AASTPTPATSAAQAGATD
-609 ASDEKESLE
+609 KKESFE

-630 SLQHLVSSP
+630 SIQCLVTGV
-639 DSDEAENGK
+639 DGEAEAEK
-648 DGKKKSF
+648 RDKKKTF

-717 QGIALADAEEDKARS
+717 QGIALADAEEDKSRS

-745 VLPAAANNGSPPV
+745 MLASTSSSAPV
-758 YGTTAAPFQTTPASF
+758 YGTTAKPVEATPADDF
-773 TASNADY
+773 
-780 TPQSTAATPPPEPQ
+780 ATPNAGYASKAEAAAAAALPTESQ
-794 YAASL
+794 YAATL
-799 DNDTAS
+799 DDETAS

-820 VQKVSLGQSVESAV
+820 VQKVSLGQTVESAV
-834 SDIVSRSVVELRK
+834 HDIISRSVVELRK

-852 DASEASSLP
+852 DSGEASSLP
-861 WTRAQAWTVINKL
+861 WTRAQAWTIVSKL
-874 ASKGEVSYYGLLHNE
+874 AKTDEISYYGLLYNE
-889 FKANEGA
+889 FKGNETA
-896 LKSLEQAEII
+896 IKALEQAEII
-906 SVRHHDGRPS
+906 SVRHHEGRPS
-916 SIRAGRPVMQEA
+916 AIRAGRPVMQQA
-928 IKRLVGDRVFNDTQT
+928 IKKLVGDRVFNDTQT
-943 LLANTGAIESA
+943 LLANAGAIESA
-954 EKSMRTIEGEIAEIS
+954 EKSLRIIEAEIADIS
-969 NMVQGSPFKVA
+969 KMIQGSPFRVA
-980 SGAGSTNGAVLQ
+980 SGSGTTSGAVL
-992 PPHHEEKKEGAGLL
+992 PPPPAVDEKKENGSGLL
-1006 GGIFG
+1006 GIFG
-1011 GGNGAAATP
+1011 SSTNSGASAP

-1033 YLMSKMAELQ
+1033 FLMSKMAELQ
-1043 TKISKLDAQNTAIKA
+1043 TKISKLDALNTAIKA
-1058 RLAAHVD
+1058 RLAAHAD